1 MGLVPAKIADNLHPK
16 WWVLLA
22 IGVGSLLGAVDASVV
37 NLCLP
42 VIRRELGSSVALIE
56 WVVSIYLVVVCGLL
70 LTFGRLGDLRGYKR
84 LYLLGF
90 VFFIM
95 GSALCGLAWSVVV
108 LIAFRGLQ
116 ALGASILFACAPA
129 ILTGNFPASQRGQ
142 ALGMQA
148 FMIYF
153 GQMAGPMLGGWL
165 TDHFSW
171 RAVFYIN
178 VPIGLAAVALSIY
191 YIPRD
196 QPNTQGEPFDLAGA
210 ALFMAGFVVLLLG
223 LNQGYDRGWTSPSI
237 VVLLAGA
244 ALLLFIFVLLERRR
258 AHPLLD
264 LKLFDDR
271 VFSLSVASAVL
282 NYISV
287 YTVLFLLP
295 FYLIQGRGLSPGQ
308 AGLLFTMQPAVMTFA
323 APISGTLSD
332 RIGTRRLSMLGM
344 AILGTGLF
352 MLSRLHPDS
361 SLVHVVSAL
370 GVCGLG
376 TGTFIAPNNSA
387 LMGSAPRHRQGI
399 ASGVLATA
407 RYVGMILGVG
417 ISGAIFTT
425 LLSRHTAMAL
435 FEGIRG
441 GFLAASMAA
450 FLGCLTSAVRK
461 EVVVES
467 TPGQAGVVAALAKGS
482 EERI

>member
-1 MGLVPAKIADNLHPK
+1 MGLVPARIADDLHSK

-22 IGVGSLLGAVDASVV
+22 VGVGSLLGAIDASVV

-42 VIRRELGSSVALIE
+42 VIRRELGSSVAMVE
-56 WVVSIYLVVVCGLL
+56 WVVSIYLLVVCGLL
-70 LTFGRLGDLRGYKR
+70 LTFGRLGDLHGYKR

-90 VFFIM
+90 VVFTT
-95 GSALCGLAWSVVV
+95 GSALCGLAWSVPI

-116 ALGASILFACAPA
+116 ALGASIQFACAPA

-142 ALGMQA
+142 ALGLQA

-153 GQMAGPMLGGWL
+153 GQMAGPILGGWL

-178 VPIGLAAVALSIY
+178 VPIGLAAVAMGIHF
-191 YIPRD
+191 IPRD
-196 QPNTQGEPFDLAGA
+196 QPKTQAEPFDPAGA
-210 ALFMAGFVVLLLG
+210 ALFMAGFVVLLIA
-223 LNQGYDRGWTSPSI
+223 LNQGYDRGWASPSI
-237 VVLLAGA
+237 LMLLVGA
-244 ALLLFIFVLLERRR
+244 ILLLFLFVLLERRL
-258 AHPLLD
+258 ANPLLD

-271 VFSLSVASAVL
+271 VFSMSVASAVL

-308 AGLLFTMQPAVMTFA
+308 AGLLFTMQPAVMSIA
-323 APISGTLSD
+323 APISGFLSD
-332 RIGTRRLSMLGM
+332 RIGTRRPSMLGM

-361 SLVHVVSAL
+361 SMVYVGAAL
-370 GVCGLG
+370 GTCGLG
-376 TGTFIAPNNSA
+376 TGIFIAPNNSA
-387 LMGSAPRHRQGI
+387 LMGSAPKHRQGI

-417 ISGAIFTT
+417 IAGAIFTT
-425 LLSRHTAMAL
+425 LLSRHTATAL

-441 GFLAASMAA
+441 GFLAASIAG

-461 EVVVES
+461 EVVVKGPADKS
-467 TPGQAGVVAALAKGS
+467 GVIAAMAKGN
-482 EERI
+482 EEI